1 MKTFATFG
9 LSKNILRAVKD
20 KGYQTPFPIQA
31 RAIPAVLTGR
41 DMLAAAQTGT
51 GKTAGF
57 TLPMIHILD
66 QTGSAGG
73 RPIRALVLTPT
84 RELAAQVQDSIMT
97 YGKYLP
103 LKSMVVYGG
112 VNIKPQIDQLK
123 KGVDILVATPG
134 RLLDLCNQR
143 VCRLNQVNM
152 LVLDEADRMLDMGF
166 IHDIRRI
173 IKLLPLKRQNLM
185 LSATF
190 SKEIRALTREF
201 LVKPITIEVNPE
213 KMAAQTVAQRAYRCD
228 SKAKTNLAI
237 HLIKEGNWE
246 HVLIF
251 TRTKHGA
258 NRLSGKLAKAGIQT
272 SAIHGDKMQVSRTKA
287 LEGFKKRKIRVLV
300 ATDIAARGLDIAQLP
315 HVINYELG
323 NVPEDYVHRIGRTG
337 RAGVE
342 GEAISLVC
350 NDERPFLSSIEKL
363 IGQPI
368 KLSDVPGFEPDI
380 WPGKAPTASE
390 VQKVAAV
397 RREAARQARG
407 PRRRQPATKTSTRE
421 SNATGKK
428 SSRRRNQKRK
438 FSGWKG

>member
-1 MKTFATFG
+1 MNIFATLG

-20 KGYQTPFPIQA
+20 KGYQTPSPIQA

-66 QTGSAGG
+66 QTRPAGG
-73 RPIRALVLTPT
+73 RPIRALVLVPT

-103 LKSMVVYGG
+103 LKSMVVFGG
-112 VNIKPQIDQLK
+112 VNINPQIAQLK

-143 VCRLNQVNM
+143 VCRLNHVNM

-173 IKLLPLKRQNLM
+173 IKLLPSKRQNLM

-201 LVKPITIEVNPE
+201 LVKPITIEITPE
-213 KMAAQTVAQRAYRCD
+213 KKAAQTVAQRAYRCD
-228 SKAKTNLAI
+228 SKTKTNLLI

-246 HVLIF
+246 QVLIF

-272 SAIHGDKMQVSRTKA
+272 SAIHGDKMQTSRTKA

-300 ATDIAARGLDIAQLP
+300 ATDIAARGLDIALLP

-337 RAGVE
+337 RAGME

-350 NDERPFLSSIEKL
+350 NDERPFLRSIEKL
-363 IGQPI
+363 IGHPI
-368 KLSDVPGFEPDI
+368 KLSDVPGFEPAI

-390 VQKVAAV
+390 VQKAAAV

-407 PRRRQPATKTSTRE
+407 PRRRQPATKTSNRY

-428 SSRRRNQKRK
+428 PGRRRNQKRK